1 VYKRQLQKLERG
13 ERVSLDELMGLE
25 DSEDG
30 THE

>member
-1 VYKRQLQKLERG
+1 MEALQKLERG